1 MIKKIKEYFEIRK
14 LYRDSKKVLIINGA
28 SSIIMLNEI
37 IEKINNFIE
46 TQNDVV
52 NVSKEDISTM
62 TKFMNEMLSNKNMQ
76 KNVAEEV
83 AKRIHKDK

>member
-52 NVSKEDISTM
+52 NVSKEDVSTM
-62 TKFMNEMLSNKNMQ
+62 TKFMNEMLNNKNMQ